1 MCYITA
7 TELKNNL
14 KKYLELSSKEDVYVT
29 KNGKVITVLTS
40 PEAKATD
47 DFLSLRDE
55 IKKQIDPQTKI
66 DCDNAL
72 YEEIKKRCGF

>member
-14 KKYLELSSKEDVYVT
+14 GHYLELSSKEDVYVT

-40 PEAKATD
+40 PETVGIDNLLKLEGVLKDYD
-47 DFLSLRDE
+47 DGRDYKE
-55 IKKQIDPQTKI
+55 IIREGVK
-66 DCDNAL
+66 
-72 YEEIKKRCGF
+72 